1 MFDTKHIITLLV
13 AVLAGVALERKFE
26 IGKSIPGISGLTK

>member
-13 AVLAGVALERKFE
+13 AVLAGVALERKFAV
-26 IGKSIPGISGLTK
+26 GDSIPGISGLTK